1 MNDPQP
7 EGHIGKLHRTTKIL
21 CHAAR
26 RPAAWPIAARATRF
40 RDRSIAR
47 SGQLSAL
54 GQDVIDLADAIG
66 LERFAVVGQG
76 SAMFDRIREGAGD
89 ATGNTSQFA
98 W

>member
-1 MNDPQP
+1 LASY
-7 EGHIGKLHRTTKIL
+7 I
-21 CHAAR
+21 AR
-26 RPAAWPIAARATRF
+26 RKFFATLLGGAAAWPIAARATRF